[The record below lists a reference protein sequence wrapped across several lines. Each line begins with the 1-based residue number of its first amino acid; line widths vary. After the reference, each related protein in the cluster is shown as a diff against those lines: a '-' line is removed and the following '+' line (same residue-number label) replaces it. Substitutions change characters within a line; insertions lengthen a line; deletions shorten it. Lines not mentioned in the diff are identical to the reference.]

1 MIQSSPAA
9 IHLSR
14 FVSDVFVSSSDAQ
27 ADLGHDLANKT
38 CKECFSTGNTCL
50 QVEESNH
57 SVASLS
63 LPVFA
68 GDTITSVVTLVVTD
82 PEAAGVLEIWGIV
95 GEYEELGL
103 DCGYFGKLE
112 RFQNVS
118 SFVRFEKGAGLPG
131 QAWSQE
137 LTIIHDHLAKHPGF
151 LRAAGASADALSTAI
166 GIPVF
171 RGADFLATSVLISST
186 DAPIA
191 KAVEVWKHTD
201 RGFELQSRAIAG
213 SDAPFVLGNEVLVG
227 NDCGILGSCLAA
239 KSAVLTEDPSQ
250 LELGSAQ
257 EALKLDDVVGG
268 LAIPMFVGD
277 DLRCV
282 TCFFL

>member
-1 MIQSSPAA
+1 MIQSSPAT
-9 IHLSR
+9 IHLNR
-14 FVSDVFVSSSDAQ
+14 FVSDVYVSSSDAQ
-27 ADLGHDLANKT
+27 ADLGHELANKT
-38 CKECFSTGNTCL
+38 CKECFSTGNLCL
-50 QVEESNH
+50 QVGDSYN

-68 GDTITSVVTLVVTD
+68 GDTLTSVVTLVVTD
-82 PEAAGVLEIWGIV
+82 PEAAGVFEIWEIV

-137 LTIIHDHLAKHPGF
+137 LTIVHDHLAKHPGF

-166 GIPVF
+166 GIPLF
-171 RGADFLATSVLISST
+171 RGTDFLATSVLISSSST
-186 DAPIA
+186 PIA
-191 KAVEVWKHTD
+191 KTVEVWKHTEP
-201 RGFELQSRAIAG
+201 GFELQSRAVAG
-213 SDAPFVLGNEVLVG
+213 SDAPTVLGNDVHVG
-227 NDCGILGSCLAA
+227 ADCGLLGACVSA
-239 KSAVLTEDPSQ
+239 KSAVLTDDLRQ
-250 LELGSAQ
+250 LELASGQ
-257 EALKLDDVVGG
+257 EALNLDDVVGG
-268 LAIPMFVGD
+268 LAIPTYVGD
-277 DLRCV
+277 ELRCV